1 MMENKEVEE
10 LINKLDE
17 AKDYLIYVMME
28 NKAEKQLLNNKGVAA
43 LMFLR
48 DDYSLPKV
56 DEFIRDLSKY
66 LDSVRNK
73 YNIS

>member
-10 LINKLDE
+10 LVNKLDE

-48 DDYSLPKV
+48 DDYSLSKV

-66 LDSVRNK
+66 LDSIRNK

>member
-1 MMENKEVEE
+1 MMENKEIEE
-10 LINKLDE
+10 LVTKLNE

-56 DEFIRDLSKY
+56 DEFIKELVEY
-66 LDSVRNK
+66 LDSISNK
-73 YNIS
+73 YGFS

>member
-1 MMENKEVEE
+1 MMENKEIVE
-10 LINKLDE
+10 LVTKLNE

-48 DDYSLPKV
+48 DDYSLPKA
-56 DEFIRDLSKY
+56 DEFIKELVEY
-66 LDSVRNK
+66 LDSISNK
-73 YNIS
+73 YDIS